1 MPEKTPRFLESEL
14 EPTPACKCRFQII
27 PVPYEASVS
36 YGRGAS
42 RGPAAI
48 LAASNQL
55 EVWNGRLIP
64 SAPGIHTW
72 PALDARGNAEE
83 VLARIE
89 AAVLLALDS
98 GPQDIRRDSPGR
110 KPYGPE
116 APGAKTPVLPV
127 LLGGEHTVTLGALRA
142 LKKFYGRL
150 GVIQFDAHADLR
162 ASYQGTAYSHAC
174 VMRRAVEDLELEIF
188 QIGVRSLS
196 PEEHAF
202 REARGIAY
210 LDAADLG
217 IEDFALEEGKSR
229 PLLPPSFPKAVYLT
243 FDVDAL
249 DASLMPA
256 TGTPEPGGLFW
267 RQALRLAERSL
278 EGRVCLGFDI
288 TELAPLPGMHAPDY
302 TAARLTHELM
312 GLTG

>member
-14 EPTPACKCRFQII
+14 EPAPARNCRFQII

-72 PALDARGNAEE
+72 PATDVRGSAEE
-83 VLARIE
+83 VLAHIE
-89 AAVLLALDS
+89 AAVLLALES
-98 GPQDIRRDSPGR
+98 GPRAPRLSPGQ
-110 KPYGPE
+110 KSSASE
-116 APGAKTPVLPV
+116 APGVKPPVLPV

-162 ASYQGTAYSHAC
+162 ASYQGTPYSHAC

-196 PEEHAF
+196 FEEHAF
-202 REARGIAY
+202 REARGIPC

-217 IEDFALEEGKSR
+217 IEDFAPEGKKSR

-302 TAARLTHELM
+302 TAARLAHELM